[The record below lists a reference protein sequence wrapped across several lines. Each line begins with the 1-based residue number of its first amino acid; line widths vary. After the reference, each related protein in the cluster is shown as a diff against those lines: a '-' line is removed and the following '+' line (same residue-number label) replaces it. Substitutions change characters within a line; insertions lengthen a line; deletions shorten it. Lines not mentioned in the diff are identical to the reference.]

1 MILAVMLFGPVVVML
16 LAMLAFREFVGAAR
30 DRHVAISG
38 AESGSDDDATSALQ
52 LFDRWFRRTRPGRWL
67 ERELEFAGI
76 ERAPS
81 VMFFGGLS
89 LGLVMVVLIANL
101 LAPLLAVA
109 GLGLGFL
116 GVRVYLKRAQERRR
130 EAFVSQLPELAR
142 VLANAS
148 YAGLSLPTAIA
159 IAGDELAEPARTEL
173 SRVATRLRFGAPLT
187 TALDE
192 LRQRV
197 GSRET
202 SVLIS
207 TLVVASRSGG
217 SLVTALRDIAG
228 TLEQRKETRREV
240 KTTLAQPVATSYFV
254 IVLGVLM
261 LLMLNTMQPGTVD
274 KMTRSV
280 VGQAALLISFS
291 IFGLGFWA
299 IRKMTR
305 IDI

>member
-1 MILAVMLFGPVVVML
+1 MLAVILLGPVVVAL
-16 LAMLAFREFVGAAR
+16 LAMLAFREFVGSAR
-30 DRHVAISG
+30 DRHMAISG
-38 AESGSDDDATSALQ
+38 AESGLAEDDAGALK

-76 ERAPS
+76 DRSPS
-81 VMFFGGLS
+81 AMFFGGAI
-89 LGLVMVVLIANL
+89 LGAVSVVLIANL
-101 LAPLLAVA
+101 LAPLLAVI
-109 GLGLGFL
+109 GIGLGFL
-116 GVRVYLKRAQERRR
+116 GVRAYLKRAQERRR
-130 EAFVSQLPELAR
+130 EAFVGQLPELAR

-148 YAGLSLPTAIA
+148 YAGLSLPTAIG
-159 IAGDELAEPARTEL
+159 IAGDELSEPARTEL

-217 SLVTALRDIAG
+217 SLVTALRGIAT

-254 IVLGVLM
+254 IALGVLM

-280 VGQAALLISFS
+280 IGQAALLISFG
-291 IFGLGFWA
+291 IFGFGFWA
-299 IRKMTR
+299 IRRMTR
-305 IDI
+305 MDI

>member
-1 MILAVMLFGPVVVML
+1 MLAVILLGPVVVAL
-16 LAMLAFREFVGAAR
+16 LAMLAFREFVGSAR
-30 DRHVAISG
+30 ARHMAISG
-38 AESGSDDDATSALQ
+38 AESGLAEDDAGALK

-76 ERAPS
+76 DRSPS
-81 VMFFGGLS
+81 AMFFGGAI
-89 LGLVMVVLIANL
+89 LGAVSVVLIANL
-101 LAPLLAVA
+101 LAPLLAVI
-109 GLGLGFL
+109 GIGLGFL
-116 GVRVYLKRAQERRR
+116 GVRAYLKRAQERRR
-130 EAFVSQLPELAR
+130 EAFVGQLPELAR

-148 YAGLSLPTAIA
+148 YAGLSLPTAIG
-159 IAGDELAEPARTEL
+159 IAGDELSEPARTEL

-217 SLVTALRDIAG
+217 SLVTALRGIAT

-254 IVLGVLM
+254 IGLGVLM

-280 VGQAALLISFS
+280 IGQAALLISFG
-291 IFGLGFWA
+291 IFGFGFWA
-299 IRKMTR
+299 IRRMTR
-305 IDI
+305 MDI

>member
-1 MILAVMLFGPVVVML
+1 MTLAVILIGPVLVVL
-16 LAMLAFREFVGAAR
+16 LALLAFREFVGSAR

-38 AESGSDDDATSALQ
+38 AESGLAEDESGAME

-76 ERAPS
+76 DRSPS
-81 VMFFGGLS
+81 VMFFGGTA
-89 LGLVMVVLIANL
+89 LGIVMVILIGNL
-101 LAPLLAVA
+101 LAPLLAVL

-116 GVRVYLKRAQERRR
+116 GVRAYLKRAQERRR
-130 EAFVSQLPELAR
+130 EAFVGQLPELAR

-148 YAGLSLPTAIA
+148 YAGLSLPTAIG
-159 IAGDELAEPARTEL
+159 IAGDELTEPARTEL
-173 SRVATRLRFGAPLT
+173 SRVATRLRFGAPLA

-192 LRQRV
+192 LNERV

-217 SLVTALRDIAG
+217 SLVTALRDIAT
-228 TLEQRKETRREV
+228 TLDQRKETRREV

-280 VGQAALLISFS
+280 IGQAALIISFS

-299 IRKMTR
+299 IRRMTR